1 MAIRKLRC
9 KVEDDHT
16 HIPTENSDESGEAP
30 VFACKFAQTAGN
42 EHILA
47 LANEEGQIAI
57 HNTEHNVN
65 GEADCYGKTAHY
77 NAIFDLAWM
86 VGQMKLVSVSGDHT
100 ARLFDVSRS
109 DIMEERIFHG
119 HTRSVKT
126 VAFRKDDPAVFATGA
141 RDGAI
146 FVWDTR
152 ANFNLS
158 YITQPDRIISNS
170 HNIPNTPGSGSKFKK
185 RLVPLV
191 TNVSGANSVTGL
203 VFQNDM
209 SLISCG
215 AGDGA
220 IKVWDLRKNYGVN
233 KREPLP
239 KCVLPYTGT
248 TTRNGFTNLL
258 VDRSGIRLYANC
270 MDNTIYCY
278 NISTYQPQPIMM
290 YTGHHNSSFY
300 VKSSLSADG
309 NYLLSGSSDQNAYI
323 WNTNKSTP
331 LVSLVGHSAEVTC
344 VAWCQKGGIKLVT
357 CSDDMKHKIWQVYDE
372 ESCDNWEI
380 KGRGSA
386 VEVRDKETTKIF
398 GTPSSRKRTLITTP
412 HSQRKRSRI
421 CERCQNLTPGSF
433 ESLKLNCENCLFSV
447 SRSSKRTSS
456 QAELSSPGNTAKKQ
470 QTEKGGARR
479 LFGSLQEA
487 TTSKDGDGVLATI
500 LEETSPVKT
509 NDNSDYFSPTANL
522 PNFVID
528 GEAPHLKN
536 FSPQKK
542 QDKDWL
548 TKMRI
553 EQSLRTQMEI
563 LSRPSSPKQ
572 LRLSLIENSIVT
584 SPKINNSGKKQK
596 KITTSRA
603 QSPLLKFFRVTNNS
617 RSCERQCNGSM
628 SPIINTGISTEL
640 R

>member
-1 MAIRKLRC
+1 MNNVQSFIDRQLGNYNWQNYDTAIRKLRC
-9 KVEDDHT
+9 KVGDDHT
-16 HIPTENSDESGEAP
+16 HISTDNSDESGEAP

-65 GEADCYGKTAHY
+65 GETDCYGKTAHY

-86 VGQMKLVSVSGDHT
+86 MGQMKLVSVSGDHT

-109 DIMEERIFHG
+109 DIIEERIFHG

-152 ANFNLS
+152 ANYNLS

-239 KCVLPYTGT
+239 KCVLPYTGH

-258 VDRSGIRLYANC
+258 VDRSGVKLYANC

-278 NISTYQPQPIMM
+278 NISTYQPQPIMT
-290 YTGHHNSSFY
+290 YTGHYNSSFY
-300 VKSSLSADG
+300 VKSSLSVDG

-372 ESCDNWEI
+372 QSCDDWEV

-386 VEVRDKETTKIF
+386 ETY
-398 GTPSSRKRTLITTP
+398 
-412 HSQRKRSRI
+412 
-421 CERCQNLTPGSF
+421 
-433 ESLKLNCENCLFSV
+433 V
-447 SRSSKRTSS
+447 
-456 QAELSSPGNTAKKQ
+456 
-470 QTEKGGARR
+470 
-479 LFGSLQEA
+479 
-487 TTSKDGDGVLATI
+487 
-500 LEETSPVKT
+500 
-509 NDNSDYFSPTANL
+509 DYHT
-522 PNFVID
+522 
-528 GEAPHLKN
+528 
-536 FSPQKK
+536 
-542 QDKDWL
+542 
-548 TKMRI
+548 
-553 EQSLRTQMEI
+553 
-563 LSRPSSPKQ
+563 
-572 LRLSLIENSIVT
+572 
-584 SPKINNSGKKQK
+584 
-596 KITTSRA
+596 A
-603 QSPLLKFFRVTNNS
+603 QSEKTVTY
-617 RSCERQCNGSM
+617 
-628 SPIINTGISTEL
+628 L
-640 R
+640 